1 MNTRKSIE
9 DEGRYFEAEIV
20 TKNNNSL
27 ADMIIV
33 EKNTGWMRSAYY
45 HEQDHGWKRV
55 LLLILRSQPR
65 FLWRMRR
72 VFVR

>member
-9 DEGRYFEAEIV
+9 DEDQYFEAEIV

-33 EKNTGWMRSAYY
+33 EKNTGWMRSA
-45 HEQDHGWKRV
+45 
-55 LLLILRSQPR
+55 S
-65 FLWRMRR
+65 
-72 VFVR
+72 